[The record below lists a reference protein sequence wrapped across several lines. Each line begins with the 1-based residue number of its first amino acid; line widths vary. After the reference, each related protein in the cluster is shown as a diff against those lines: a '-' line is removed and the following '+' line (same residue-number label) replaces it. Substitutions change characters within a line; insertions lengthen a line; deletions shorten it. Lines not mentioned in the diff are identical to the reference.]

1 MELGLTLTL
10 CGLGAAFLL
19 PALIM
24 GCNLLYRRKKCT
36 AEGCGLVIDI
46 RVRHSSDNRSLH
58 PVYEYWVDGVRYTST
73 GGYMSNRVPPVGVR
87 YTSTGGYMSN
97 RVPPVGTQV
106 DIRYDPNNPR
116 NSYIFGYDDKVLR
129 ILCAVFSV
137 VGLIPFAVCIAIAL
151 TLR

>member
-58 PVYEYWVDGVRYTST
+58 PVYEYWVDGVRYT
-73 GGYMSNRVPPVGVR
+73 G
-87 YTSTGGYMSN
+87 TGGYMSN

-129 ILCAVFSV
+129 ILCAVFSM
-137 VGLIPFAVCIAIAL
+137 VGIIPFAVCIAIAL
-151 TLR
+151 TLG